1 MTAAVSADSKAMTA
15 KSPESQLSAFM
26 ARYTPEIVA
35 LARGALKKMRTRLPG
50 AIQLVY
56 DNYNALVIGFGP
68 TDRASDAIFSIVLYP
83 RWVTLFFLNGVN
95 LPDPTKILKGSGKR
109 VRHIVLDDAATLDKA
124 EVRALMARALKQEG
138 DSLKHG
144 RAGRIVIKS
153 ISAKQRPRRPAA
165 GKHRESE

>member
-1 MTAAVSADSKAMTA
+1 MKTSVNRKTG
-15 KSPESQLSAFM
+15 KSSEGQLNAFIDKY
-26 ARYTPEIVA
+26 APEIRAVA
-35 LARGALKKMRTRLPG
+35 RAALKKMRARLPG
-50 AIQLVY
+50 AIRLVY

-95 LPDPTKILKGSGKR
+95 LPDPQKLLKGSGKR
-109 VRHIVLDDAATLDKA
+109 VRHIVLEDAATMDKP
-124 EVRALMARALKQEG
+124 EVCALMVHALKQEG
-138 DSLKHG
+138 DSLEHG

-153 ISAKQRPRRPAA
+153 ISAKQRPRRPAV